1 MEQIKFNHDW
11 RVQYWL
17 HVSRFR
23 SMPWTVWWKMCR
35 NCSTNQRP
43 GNCGNSMEPAQK
55 LIIPREAHN
64 ECIHHIW
71 CNADKIWKFFFSFS
85 LPPSSI
91 GCSSGS
97 SSFLALALRP
107 PFLRPLPLGD
117 GFSLRAMFFLTGW
130 ELEPLETPSSASS
143 STAEWQHSQ
152 RLTHW

>member
-71 CNADKIWKFFFSFS
+71 CNADKIWNF
-85 LPPSSI
+85 I
-91 GCSSGS
+91 
-97 SSFLALALRP
+97 FLFPYL
-107 PFLRPLPLGD
+107 PLPLVVPLAPPPFWPWPCVPLFCD
-117 GFSLRAMFFLTGW
+117 PCPWATVSAW
-130 ELEPLETPSSASS
+130 ERCSSWLDES
-143 STAEWQHSQ
+143 WNPW
-152 RLTHW
+152 RLHHQPPAQLLNGNIARD